1 VDQVEPQPP
10 ETSTVEPPLGMFNGK
25 LDDKGR
31 LKLPVPFQEFLS
43 SLPERRLFVTSTD
56 RRTAQIYPI
65 ANWREN
71 QKLLREEKVNKKAAN
86 TVLFNAQDLGADG
99 EMEGQGR
106 VTFNSELRKALDMD
120 GQTLR
125 LYWKD
130 GHLLILTETIYEAQK
145 RAAAQEAL
153 ESKEAM
159 EGVGLQ

>member
-1 VDQVEPQPP
+1 
-10 ETSTVEPPLGMFNGK
+10 MFNGK